1 MILYI
6 NVSEQHRP
14 PQEPVPVGAPGGG
27 GLGAGEAPGGHPL
40 PRHLPAAPRPP
51 PVDRYGYYLFMYRI
65 YLSIYLPLL
74 YRSNWSFGQS
84 FLFTVTVVTTIGALH
99 CTEGKWDS
107 LLKNFIQTSICQL
120 ILPFTKYPRCD
131 GRYIL
136 VSTSILIG
144 LFLPRPVSSCFIIFL
159 RKHLTNINNNK
170 YLHTLQSFKRR
181 FPKITW
187 SFTLTEGLLLW
198 LKVPV

>member
-99 CTEGKWDS
+99 CTEGK
-107 LLKNFIQTSICQL
+107 
-120 ILPFTKYPRCD
+120 
-131 GRYIL
+131 
-136 VSTSILIG
+136 
-144 LFLPRPVSSCFIIFL
+144 
-159 RKHLTNINNNK
+159 
-170 YLHTLQSFKRR
+170 
-181 FPKITW
+181 
-187 SFTLTEGLLLW
+187 
-198 LKVPV
+198 